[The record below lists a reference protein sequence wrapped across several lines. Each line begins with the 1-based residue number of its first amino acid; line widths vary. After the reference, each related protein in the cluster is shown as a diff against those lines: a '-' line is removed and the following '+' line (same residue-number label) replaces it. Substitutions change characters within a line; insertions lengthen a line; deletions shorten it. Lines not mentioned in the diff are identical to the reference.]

1 MPKAAYIPP
10 QLFAKVTAKVRELGL
25 WANEAEFIREAVRLR
40 LIQLEAGQAAS
51 TGTTTSEA

>member
-10 QLFAKVTAKVRELGL
+10 QLFAKVTAKVKELGL

-51 TGTTTSEA
+51 TGTTTSES

>member
-40 LIQLEAGQAAS
+40 LIQLEAAS
-51 TGTTTSEA
+51 TDATSGA

>member
-10 QLFAKVTAKVRELGL
+10 QLFAKVTAKVKELGL

-40 LIQLEAGQAAS
+40 LIQLETQGQ
-51 TGTTTSEA
+51 TTSTETTSH

>member
-10 QLFAKVTAKVRELGL
+10 QLFAKVTAKVKELGL

-51 TGTTTSEA
+51 TDTTSES

>member
-40 LIQLEAGQAAS
+40 LIQLEAAQASS
-51 TGTTTSEA
+51 TGTTTSES